1 MVPAPGQGALAVQ
14 SRADG
19 YPWEVAGTID
29 DPDSHVAFDAER
41 RVVALLGGGCAVPLG
56 VYAHVVEDR
65 LRLRAVV
72 FRPDGSRFLE
82 SSVEGSRDEDVAV
95 RAAQELLDAGAGEI
109 LSELR

>member
-1 MVPAPGQGALAVQ
+1 MHP
-14 SRADG
+14 R
-19 YPWEVAGTID
+19 YPID

-72 FRPDGSRFLE
+72 FRPDGSGILE

>member
-1 MVPAPGQGALAVQ
+1 MQRARLRVPGN
-14 SRADG
+14 
-19 YPWEVAGTID
+19 AG
-29 DPDSHVAFDAER
+29 H
-41 RVVALLGGGCAVPLG
+41 
-56 VYAHVVEDR
+56 R

-72 FRPDGSRFLE
+72 FRPDGSQFLE